1 MGRHVAFNAVSA
13 GEVLPPTDEPP
24 RAARGRGVV
33 AMSSVDPELAAAL
46 KAAAKKKK
54 AKEAASAAKDSN
66 KVAAAKRADKA
77 EHDAAQK
84 AAAAS
89 KVAAKASAG
98 LDAHKVRVRTMGD

>member
-1 MGRHVAFNAVSA
+1 MPGVRGMTRLS
-13 GEVLPPTDEPP
+13 LPC
-24 RAARGRGVV
+24 RRVNFARLARVGV
-33 AMSSVDPELAAAL
+33 MSSVDPELAAAL

-84 AAAAS
+84 VAADA

-98 LDAHKVRVRTMGD
+98 LDAHKVRVRTMGE